1 MKNSARLSF
10 RLTDGVSFH
19 VDSRLVA
26 VFVSGEILY
35 LQSLFC
41 SGNERNEEIQ
51 ENQRIQGRTLHGRI
65 EVFWHPFPDAVSS
78 FSCRAFLGVT
88 MNVRNE
94 VKAQLVREG
103 VTMQEALNRL
113 AEQYGW
119 SNSISNLSGKLQRE
133 TLRYKEAVE
142 LADVLGYE
150 IIWKKR
156 RLMPMAKEV
165 PIWEKSNLT
174 LEEAAAYSGI
184 GTGKLRE
191 ITNDKNCNFVLWVGN
206 KRLIKKRLFDKF
218 IEQAYSI

>member
-1 MKNSARLSF
+1 
-10 RLTDGVSFH
+10 
-19 VDSRLVA
+19 
-26 VFVSGEILY
+26 
-35 LQSLFC
+35 
-41 SGNERNEEIQ
+41 
-51 ENQRIQGRTLHGRI
+51 
-65 EVFWHPFPDAVSS
+65 
-78 FSCRAFLGVT
+78 

-156 RLMPMAKEV
+156 R
-165 PIWEKSNLT
+165 
-174 LEEAAAYSGI
+174 
-184 GTGKLRE
+184 
-191 ITNDKNCNFVLWVGN
+191 
-206 KRLIKKRLFDKF
+206 
-218 IEQAYSI
+218 